1 MIVVDASVVFDFLI
15 RTTDSARIESRFVDA
30 EFRLHAPELLPI
42 EVISALGRQQ
52 RRRGVLP
59 KDEELVDDLH
69 VLPVTLHPHLLFA
82 RRVWQLRHNFSAYDA
97 LYVALAEYLNAPLL
111 TRDRRLA
118 APSKAHKA
126 RIEVI

>member
-1 MIVVDASVVFDFLI
+1 MIVVDASVVFDFLL
-15 RTTDSARIESRFVDA
+15 RTADSARIESRFVDA
-30 EFRLHAPELLPI
+30 GFRLHAPEMLPI

-52 RRRGVLP
+52 RHRGVLP
-59 KDEELVDDLH
+59 KDGECIEDLH
-69 VLPVTLHPHLLFA
+69 ILPVTLHSHLQFA
-82 RRVWQLRHNFSAYDA
+82 RRVWQLRHNVSAYDA
-97 LYVALAEYLNAPLL
+97 LYIALAESLDAPLL